1 MLAGSSHFILKFLKS
16 IGYCSY
22 SKYFSVL
29 QTTPFPQKNQPNFP
43 QPRMLRCCGRRP
55 QKRKHP
61 KDLWA
66 MGHLS
71 SIRLPSLIPSKRN
84 RWRAAWRKN
93 KVIQELQIK
102 KTVLHLNAKHRHR
115 LDIHLLPS
123 WWIENH
129 FHWIDQFQ
137 GDSRQEHIG
146 GSGWTKNHICLKGK
160 WPPAT
165 CSYCSAITPILSGLV
180 HWSEGIFRS
189 LCVFDTPLMITTLTY
204 VWAPLYHLA
213 LP

>member
-1 MLAGSSHFILKFLKS
+1 MPCLFCIFLSNQQRENGGMLAGSSHFILKFLKS
-16 IGYCSY
+16 IGCCSY

-29 QTTPFPQKNQPNFP
+29 QTTPVPQKNQPNFP
-43 QPRMLRCCGRRP
+43 HWRMLRCCGRRP
-55 QKRKHP
+55 LKRI
-61 KDLWA
+61 
-66 MGHLS
+66 HLS

-93 KVIQELQIK
+93 KVIQEFQIK
-102 KTVLHLNAKHRHR
+102 KAVLHLNAIHRHR

-165 CSYCSAITPILSGLV
+165 CSYCSAINLILS
-180 HWSEGIFRS
+180 
-189 LCVFDTPLMITTLTY
+189 
-204 VWAPLYHLA
+204 VWAH
-213 LP
+213 